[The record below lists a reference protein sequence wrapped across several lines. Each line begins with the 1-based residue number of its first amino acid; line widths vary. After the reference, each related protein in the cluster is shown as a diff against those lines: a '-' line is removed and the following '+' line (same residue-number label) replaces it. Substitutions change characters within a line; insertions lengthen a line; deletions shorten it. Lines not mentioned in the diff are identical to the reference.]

1 MYSGTY
7 LAGKI
12 PSTIASGSS
21 GKGIPRKSAKLD
33 PSKSFLG
40 TTRISLSNLSLR
52 GLDSFVSRLIW
63 KRDQASLR
71 ASRERVHYWASRHSL
86 GFEDEYLGS
95 SPGWWAATVA
105 TYCPSR
111 AGTPQILIFK
121 TLQMTGRLTVYV
133 TGKNQENGIQNTSMK
148 LFAATRT

>member
-1 MYSGTY
+1 MRRNGDLAAPSLRDCRKAHPLGFTLLSALTY

-111 AGTPQILIFK
+111 SGELSKFLSSKPC
-121 TLQMTGRLTVYV
+121 
-133 TGKNQENGIQNTSMK
+133 E
-148 LFAATRT
+148 